1 MGKIKKIT
9 ENELVGGTQNTDV
22 YPVTSVKAV
31 YDENNERLDHIL
43 NRRGVI
49 NISTNYNA
57 DHIAEVLT
65 LSQALSKVP
74 STDRVLGFQ
83 GKYLASDSWHTIIY
97 TGDSLTSWSDKT
109 KWIDLADKVFNSISK
124 NATFAGIATP
134 TTNPGTPD
142 GPVFYIA
149 TIAGNYSNFGNIE
162 VLKGETSI
170 LQWEN
175 NTWIK
180 ESSGI
185 ATEQEIIYD
194 VSARNKGAVFE
205 SLQALLS
212 SSNLNTLIPISV
224 QHGGMSI
231 RFIQGSVS
239 SSDNKYVQ
247 YRLTSQNWSVNVSDW
262 KNYDESHIILKS
274 ERTEDS
280 TIITTGGLVKHNDN
294 WEFFVDYYNVSE
306 LSGYVKIETTR
317 INPSTSLYSL
327 MDADNN
333 VIAFSDKGTDVISE
347 AFVDVTNGATL
358 CVQWGYQT
366 PCNVKYF
373 NNYAITELLNLTNSA
388 EKDLPVKNGT
398 NLITSGAVYNALHNV
413 LSGTNHSSKYIDC
426 KNGSI
431 VSSQYSVFVITEYDV
446 TELTGFAHLTTSFL
460 HDSVSLYSL
469 QDENGDVI
477 SFSNKPTKQ
486 IADNFVDITLGTK
499 LYVAS
504 ANVVEFFDND
514 AIKELFDRSIT
525 IREDFDEFS
534 NIVNYESLGIDISQ
548 YILWDKRITN
558 EGNELEA
565 DNYAYVKLPI
575 SLFTVG
581 EKYYFKG
588 KSAQYVPGG
597 VVQREGGSSVIA
609 WGDSAQY
616 TIQATDTY
624 VCINL
629 NIVDNLALAR
639 SICNIAKINKE
650 VYSKSQTNDEIDSR
664 IESIIEGSEYD
675 VVEDNCEFYIN
686 KRFVS
691 ELNTPLNPPIDAN
704 GYVCAKFTN
713 IDITKLYA
721 ADCISSMYVPGYMLL
736 DENDIIIERGEPY
749 TYKEYNKQ
757 VLPIKDNSCKTIILQ
772 AKVDT
777 SDLNDVTVKGVLR
790 LFVKEP
796 LKNAYSAGEID
807 NKLYQRDVKIK
818 DLEIG
823 QQSEKDY
830 KQNQNYWIGKS
841 IAWFGTSIPEG
852 GVWVGGPTYPNKVGR
867 MLGVSSTHNEAVGG
881 SCAANEVSGY
891 TSFNYWYIRMG
902 HSVAQNIDLFKDAYT
917 VDYANQ
923 TVSNGPR
930 TMIADLHL
938 SSIPNIT
945 TYSQAV
951 DLLAAMVGCSYEIKL
966 VYRYLI
972 SDETESENY
981 LNRIF
986 SGYLD
991 ELNALKN
998 ISQSSD
1004 YKEILYQYDIDLIVF
1019 DHGHNDGP
1027 TPVENADFYDDNT
1040 NDIDTTDMSTWLG
1053 AMNTYMR
1060 LIMFY
1065 KPKMRI
1071 IQISDYVY
1079 SNTVLAQE
1087 QFARRWQIP
1096 YCEVWKSLP
1105 YLYQRFKVTVRGYW
1119 DASGI
1124 WHDKGFT
1131 WTEPTDMSDTN
1142 IANYTNLSANEY
1154 ELASAGG
1161 YGTGTIGSLKTNINP
1176 RQENGEWVWDTNLHN
1191 IFMKDGLHP
1200 GSDYTWKCV
1209 DLYTRPLVQF
1219 IKGI

>member
-1 MGKIKKIT
+1 MAYENLKTAIRQAIKQNSNQEIT
-9 ENELVGGTQNTDV
+9 G
-22 YPVTSVKAV
+22 P
-31 YDENNERLDHIL
+31 IL
-43 NRRGVI
+43 Q
-49 NISTNYNA
+49 STLLSMA
-57 DHIAEVLT
+57 DNMHEVVQESGDAE
-65 LSQALSKVP
+65 
-74 STDRVLGFQ
+74 
-83 GKYLASDSWHTIIY
+83 
-97 TGDSLTSWSDKT
+97 
-109 KWIDLADKVFNSISK
+109 DKVMSQK
-124 NATFAGIATP
+124 ATTDAIA
-134 TTNPGTPD
+134 D
-142 GPVFYIA
+142 
-149 TIAGNYSNFGNIE
+149 
-162 VLKGETSI
+162 ETARAKAA
-170 LQWEN
+170 E
-175 NTWIK
+175 
-180 ESSGI
+180 E
-185 ATEQEIIYD
+185 AIIFD
-194 VSARNKGAVFE
+194 VSVYNNGAVFE

-212 SSNLNTLIPISV
+212 SSDLNTLIPTSARR
-224 QHGGMSI
+224 GGITI

-247 YRLTSQNWSVNVSDW
+247 YRLMSDTFSTNVSDW
-262 KNYDESHIILKS
+262 KNYDDLHTILKS
-274 ERTEDS
+274 KRTENS
-280 TIITTGGLVKHNDN
+280 TIITTGGLVVHNDN
-294 WEFFVDYYNVSE
+294 WGFFVDYYNVSE

-317 INPSTSLYSL
+317 INSGTSLYSL

-347 AFVDVTNGATL
+347 AFVDITNGATL
-358 CVQWGYQT
+358 CVQSGNQT
-366 PCNVKYF
+366 PCSVKYF
-373 NNYAITELLNLTNSA
+373 NNDAITKLLNLINSA

-398 NLITSGAVYNALHNV
+398 NLITSGAVYNALHKV
-413 LSGTNHSSKYIDC
+413 LSGTNHASKFIDF
-426 KNGSI
+426 KNGNI
-431 VSSQYSVFVITEYDV
+431 VSSPYSVFVITEYDV
-446 TELTGFAHLTTSFL
+446 TGLTGFAHLTTSFL

-469 QDENGDVI
+469 QDENGSVI

-525 IREDFDEFS
+525 IREDFDEFL
-534 NIVNYESLGIDISQ
+534 NIVNHKNLDIDISQ
-548 YILWDKRITN
+548 YILLDKRITS
-558 EGNELEA
+558 EGDELEA
-565 DNYAYVKLPI
+565 ANYAYVKLPI

-581 EKYYFKG
+581 KKYYFKG
-588 KSAQYVPGG
+588 KSAQYVPG
-597 VVQREGGSSVIA
+597 VIVLREESYSIIT
-609 WGDSAQY
+609 WKDSCLY

-629 NIVDNLALAR
+629 NVVYGNLALAL
-639 SICNIAKINKE
+639 SICNIAETNKE

-664 IESIIEGSEYD
+664 IESIIKGSEYD

-686 KRFVS
+686 KRFIN
-691 ELNTPLNPPIDAN
+691 EPNTPLNPPIDAN

-713 IDITKLYA
+713 IDITKIYA

-736 DENDIIIERGEPY
+736 DENNIIIKQGEPY

-772 AKVDT
+772 AKVNT
-777 SDLNDVTVKGVLR
+777 SNLNDVTVKGVLR

-796 LKNAYSAGEID
+796 LKNAYSVGEID
-807 NKLYQRDVKIK
+807 NKLYQRGVKIK

-823 QQSEKDY
+823 QQSEENY
-830 KQNQNYWIGKS
+830 NQNQNYWIGKS

-881 SCAANEVSGY
+881 SCAANVVSGY

-902 HSVAQNIDLFKDAYT
+902 HSVAQNIDLFRDAYT
-917 VDYANQ
+917 VDYVNK

-938 SSIPNIT
+938 SSIPTIT

-972 SDETESENY
+972 SDETESKNY

-998 ISQSSD
+998 ISQSSN
-1004 YKEILYQYDIDLIVF
+1004 YKGILYQYDIDLIVF

-1040 NDIDTTDMSTWLG
+1040 NGIDTTDMSTWLG

-1105 YLYQRFKVTVRGYW
+1105 YLYKRFKVTVRGYW
-1119 DASGI
+1119 DANDI

-1142 IANYTNLSANEY
+1142 IANYTNLSANGY

-1176 RQENGEWVWDTNLHN
+1176 RQENGEWVWDTNLSN

-1200 GSDYTWKCV
+1200 GSDYTYKCV
-1209 DLYTRPLVQF
+1209 DLYARALVQF